1 MPAIKRSFEE
11 TRVPFGKMSFTPDVP
26 STNLG
31 PNEYNVGVNVET
43 DVRGIRSVSGDE
55 AWGPVIPN
63 NDTPIFVSGGY
74 RQNDFFYY
82 VVATLEGRWY
92 CQRGGFSWFE
102 ITPAGLSTTY
112 ARNQNITDCW
122 NGTIAFFNDEQNA
135 PMLWPESVNL
145 EVTAAT
151 SAAGTS
157 TLTFAAQTI
166 PPFAVGE
173 TIEVTGVTPSG
184 FNGTKIVTGC
194 TTTTVSFAGS
204 TAGPLTVTGRVTN
217 PYPQLKLYSQT
228 VPAGISTITYVSA
241 TEQQITFDTPY
252 AAAPY
257 AVNDLIVISNVNSF
271 YNGTFRV
278 VSSTT
283 TTVNYEASPAAAYPG
298 FSVGSV
304 APLYC
309 WNYNPQWKSVF
320 AKWLRLYNTP
330 NVGSILVAGNITATY
345 LDNSRET
352 FANTVQ
358 WSQNF
363 GINQA
368 PLTWEPTVLN
378 VANQLEVPLR
388 GEALDAFPCN
398 GNLYLCSYWD
408 TVVFSP
414 INYTTTNTPILGVRL
429 FNQGRGMLTTNCVA
443 IADRMVYGIDARDV
457 WQFDGNNFVG
467 IGNQRVKNWLFN
479 EIDVNNVQRTFMQAN
494 TQKNQIEI
502 YYYRVP
508 DPTGTVVA
516 TANSGIFS
524 AESIS
529 LQVGMELL
537 VSGTLTGTGTITG
550 YSNPTTYWITSIDPN
565 NTGAINE
572 FTMSTSPSGTNVAS
586 TAGTLTGL
594 TFDIVDRGTPNRM
607 LSYRY
612 DLEVWN
618 APRDVNQAS
627 FAIESPVRLPYDPVQ
642 AWRQDRASRTVMYVR
657 AVKDSQLVQMNQ
669 SYGFINS
676 SPIRSSF
683 RRDNIRLS
691 PDYSTKTL
699 VHRILAE
706 AMNLNYKGLPLI
718 PSTAPSPQYGEI
730 SIQVEGSGSTGAPK
744 NDALSIVMP
753 IDTQTPWV
761 QINQNANRVNTLEI
775 GHTSDENIWHCAA
788 VTWQWT
794 PTEDDR

>member
-11 TRVPFGKMSFTPDVP
+11 TRVPFAKMSFTPDVP

-31 PNEYNVGVNVET
+31 PNEYNVGLNVET
-43 DVRGIRSVSGDE
+43 DVRGIRSISGDE

-63 NDTPIFVSGGY
+63 GETPIFVSSGY
-74 RQNDFFYY
+74 RQNDFYYY
-82 VVATLEGRWY
+82 VVATLEGHWY
-92 CQRGGFSWFE
+92 CQRGGNSWFD
-102 ITPAGLSTTY
+102 ITPAGLTTTY

-157 TLTFAAQTI
+157 TLTFSAQTI

-173 TIEVTGVTPSG
+173 TIQVTGCTPSG
-184 FNGTKIVTGC
+184 FNGFKVVTGC
-194 TTTTVSFAGS
+194 TTTTVSFAGN
-204 TAGPLTVTGRVTN
+204 TAGPLTVNGRVTN
-217 PYPQLKLYSQT
+217 PYPPLKLYSQT
-228 VPAGISTITYVSA
+228 TPAGIANIAYVSA

-257 AVNDLIVISNVNSF
+257 ALNDLIVISNVNSF

-278 VSSTT
+278 ISSTT

-309 WNYNPQWKSVF
+309 WNYNPQWKSYY

-330 NVGSILVAGNITATY
+330 NVGSILVAGNLTATY
-345 LDNSRET
+345 LDNSTET

-429 FNQGRGMLTTNCVA
+429 FNQGRGMLTSNCCAV
-443 IADRMVYGIDARDV
+443 ADRMVYGIDARDV
-457 WQFDGNNFVG
+457 WAFDGNNFVG

-479 EIDVNNVQRTFMQAN
+479 EIDPNNVQRTFMVAN

-502 YYYRVP
+502 YYHRVP
-508 DPTGTVVA
+508 DPVGTVVA
-516 TANSGIFS
+516 TANSGIFQ

-529 LQVGMELL
+529 LQVGMELV
-537 VSGTLTGTGTITG
+537 VSGTNTGTGSITG
-550 YSNPTTYWITSIDPN
+550 YTNPTTYWITGIDPN
-565 NTGAINE
+565 NTGTITE
-572 FTMSTSPSGTNVAS
+572 FTMSTTPTGANVAS

-594 TFDIVDRGTPNRM
+594 TFDIEDRGTPNYM

-618 APRDVNQAS
+618 APRQVNQAS
-627 FAIESPVRLPYDPVQ
+627 SATESPVRLPYDPVTQ
-642 AWRQDRASRTVMYVR
+642 WRQDRASRTVMYVR
-657 AVKDSQLVQMNQ
+657 AVADSQLVQMNQ
-669 SYGFINS
+669 DYSFINS
-676 SPIRSSF
+676 TPIRSSF

-691 PDYSTKTL
+691 QDYSTKTL

-706 AMNLNYKGLPLI
+706 AMNLDYKGLPII
-718 PSTAPSPQYGEI
+718 PSSTPSPLYGDI

-753 IDTQTPWV
+753 IDTQNPWV

-775 GHTSDENIWHCAA
+775 GNTSDENIWHCAA